1 VPANSDRKM
10 FHHTFL
16 PYWCRVARIRRL
28 IRRAINRDAGDQC
41 AKAPPEA
48 QCDQKGIIALPPR
61 MVGMLKK
68 VTLRGIDK
76 VGWLFTF
83 TGAAYDLCRLRNL
96 MART

>member
-1 VPANSDRKM
+1 MCHYN
-10 FHHTFL
+10 FL
-16 PYWCRVARIRRL
+16 PYWCRIARIRRL
-28 IRRAINRDAGDQC
+28 IRRAITRDAGDQC

-76 VGWLFTF
+76 VGGCLPSPGPAT
-83 TGAAYDLCRLRNL
+83 TSVDCE
-96 MART
+96 T